1 MMKAPAI
8 KATLPR
14 LLLLLFA
21 LPAVHAQAAWQLDG
35 ERSRV
40 EATVIAITP
49 QGPTPHTHQIRD
61 LHGDIDAEGR
71 LRLPLR
77 LAQTDVLERL
87 GPLPPWLSGFTDRP
101 LATLTTQL
109 APHRLDSLAVGDSRV
124 ETLTMTVEANGRHH
138 QTPVPLRFSR
148 LDGAT
153 IRVTA
158 AERMVLDG
166 RELMA
171 NPTLRGVLL
180 MLGYE
185 QIGDEVPVSLDALLV
200 DR

>member
-8 KATLPR
+8 KATLPSLFLS
-14 LLLLLFA
+14 LLALSA
-21 LPAVHAQAAWQLDG
+21 LPAQAAWQLDG
-35 ERSRV
+35 ENSKV

-49 QGPTPHTHQIRD
+49 QGPSPHTHQIRD

-77 LAQTDVLERL
+77 LAQTDVLDRL

-109 APHRLDSLAVGDSRV
+109 APQRLDSLAVGDSRV

-148 LDGAT
+148 LDGTT

-166 RELMA
+166 QELMA

-185 QIGDEVPVSLDALLV
+185 QIGDEVPVHLDALLV